1 MGTAGRLTSQGI
13 WPGHRIGPADLRSPD
28 LFEDLERKQL
38 QFGYPR
44 TYRWILLPGGFLF
57 VGLALFYLIP
67 DCVDFA
73 SGTLCR
79 PLITYLYI
87 ALLFAFGVLNF
98 VLIWHLGWKVV
109 LNAEGLEIDRGK
121 GEPVRISWDQI
132 VDVRRR
138 WTGEVLVSTREG
150 RKVAAFN
157 SHFES
162 SAELEALLS
171 GVAWI
176 GGQVPFRGRSF
187 AEALRNAVRSTTLV
201 FEALARDRRTRRN
214 KFLIGLFGAGLFV
227 FMIALLFVFEVE
239 SLETRL
245 LYSGM
250 LLLGAFQILY
260 AYWRARQNY
269 RDTIE
274 VTRHGVTARSETG
287 ATTFLSWD
295 DLAAAELEESAA
307 GVEVRSADGSRV
319 LKIGELKHGPLF
331 WQVFWLMGG
340 ARPSDD

>member
-1 MGTAGRLTSQGI
+1 MGTEGRLTAQDI
-13 WPGHRIGPADLRSPD
+13 WPKGRVESTDLRSPD
-28 LFEDLERKQL
+28 LIEDLERKPPH
-38 QFGYPR
+38 FGYPR

-57 VGLALFYLIP
+57 FGLALFYLIP

-79 PLITYLYI
+79 PLITYFYI
-87 ALLFAFGVLNF
+87 ALLFAFGALSF
-98 VLIWHLGWKVV
+98 VLVWHLGWKLS

-121 GEPVRISWDQI
+121 GEPVRIFWDQI

-138 WTGEVLVSTREG
+138 WSGEVVVTTRDG
-150 RKVAAFN
+150 RTVAAFN

-162 SAELEALLS
+162 SEELEAFLS

-176 GGQVPFRGRSF
+176 GRQVPFRGRRL
-187 AEALRNAVRSTTLV
+187 AEALRSAVRSTTLV
-201 FEALARDRRTRRN
+201 FKALARDKRARRN
-214 KFLIGLFGAGLFV
+214 KLLIALFSAGLFILI
-227 FMIALLFVFEVE
+227 IALLFVFEME
-239 SLETRL
+239 SFKTRL
-245 LYSGM
+245 LYSGI
-250 LLLGAFQILY
+250 LLLGAFQVLY
-260 AYWRARQNY
+260 AYWRGRRNY
-269 RDTIE
+269 SDTIE

-295 DLAAAELEESAA
+295 DLAAAELEETAA
-307 GVEVRSADGSRV
+307 GVQVRSADGKQV

-331 WQVFWLMGG
+331 WQAFWLMGG